1 MQANHYQHIDP
12 LVLLKAVAQDQEAF
26 CALSRTFLE
35 ITPPML
41 ARLELAV
48 RINDYDAISHET
60 HALKGTTSLV
70 GAIHLTSLIQEIEK
84 LARVQDIN
92 LVELIPALISQ
103 FNLVT
108 EDVEASIQKN
118 DGSAGMKSSER

>member
-1 MQANHYQHIDP
+1 MQTNHYQHIDP

-41 ARLELAV
+41 ARLEQAV
-48 RINDYDAISHET
+48 RVNDYNAIAHET

-84 LARVQDIN
+84 SARQGDNN
-92 LVELIPALISQ
+92 LVAFMPALISQ
-103 FNLVT
+103 FTLVI

-118 DGSAGMKSSER
+118 NGPADTTSSER